1 MYCECNKIQKFWEKI
16 LKWWEKRTSEDL
28 LPNPRTV
35 ILGIRKKETHSL
47 DTQFPETELPFTYLR
62 TIAYGIIRKERYKLQ
77 QGLKEST
84 INEMV
89 KETLKKLQQHANM
102 LYHKVKQWEKWQDHK
117 PNKASQDKKTKDTTT
132 SSYRHSLAYFKECWE
147 ESGIA
152 KLTNTKT
159 LPVILRGV

>member
-1 MYCECNKIQKFWEKI
+1 
-16 LKWWEKRTSEDL
+16 
-28 LPNPRTV
+28 
-35 ILGIRKKETHSL
+35 
-47 DTQFPETELPFTYLR
+47 
-62 TIAYGIIRKERYKLQ
+62 
-77 QGLKEST
+77 
-84 INEMV
+84 MV

-102 LYHKVKQWEKWQDHK
+102 LYHKVKQWEKLQDHK
-117 PNKASQDKKTKDTTT
+117 PKASQDKKTKDTTT

>member
-1 MYCECNKIQKFWEKI
+1 
-16 LKWWEKRTSEDL
+16 
-28 LPNPRTV
+28 
-35 ILGIRKKETHSL
+35 
-47 DTQFPETELPFTYLR
+47 
-62 TIAYGIIRKERYKLQ
+62 
-77 QGLKEST
+77 
-84 INEMV
+84 MV

-117 PNKASQDKKTKDTTT
+117 PKKANKDKKAKRTET

-152 KLTNTKT
+152 KITKAKT